1 MINLVLP
8 FPKVYLNYFLGRMG
22 GSNGWPKKSEKSD
35 GMLIEP

>member
-8 FPKVYLNYFLGRMG
+8 FPKLDLNFFLEGWG